1 MSQQLRGFFKRI
13 TGDQASYDALA
24 KPPIADAETKLKLFN
39 DATSISVAALESYL
53 KSMSK
58 LIDQTLSERFS
69 ESKELFARYDKP
81 QDQVYGTVLGKL
93 SLVQGEM
100 NNDVSDFVRNVE
112 ANVLRPLMDYQ
123 VTSDIYVGQ
132 WRFLTQNQVSQKNFH
147 RRGLCLEKIKKNRCR
162 ICDTCSHVEPPLSIW
177 HVF

>member
-123 VTSDIYVGQ
+123 VTSDIHVGQ
-132 WRFLTQNQVSQKNFH
+132 WRFLTQKQVSQKKF
-147 RRGLCLEKIKKNRCR
+147 
-162 ICDTCSHVEPPLSIW
+162 P
-177 HVF
+177 